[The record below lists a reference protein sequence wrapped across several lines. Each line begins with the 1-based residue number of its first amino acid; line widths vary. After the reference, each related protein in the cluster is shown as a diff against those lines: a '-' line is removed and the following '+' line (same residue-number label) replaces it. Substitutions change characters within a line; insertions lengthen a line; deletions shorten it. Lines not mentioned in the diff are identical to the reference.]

1 MTSSLPNITLIT
13 GANGL
18 IGSHI
23 VRRYLDAGR
32 TVAALRRADSD
43 LHLVNDIKD
52 RITWLEGD
60 ILDIPAL
67 EEAIQTV
74 QSMGTVDVIHV
85 AAIVSYSPK
94 DRNRMDKVNVEGT
107 ANIVNIC
114 LSKGIRKLG
123 YVSSVAAVGRPTIKR
138 GSAANNP
145 AKVIDEEQR
154 WEESPNNSFYGQT
167 KYRAELEV
175 WRGIAEGLHAV
186 IVNPSL
192 VLGEGDWTRSST
204 QLFKYAFDE
213 KPFYPAGI
221 VNLVDVRDV
230 AEAIFQ
236 LMESNVTAERFILSA
251 RSLSYKEFLDK
262 LADALG
268 KKRPGFRVSPKLT
281 QVLWPIEAIRSW
293 LTGKPPLITRET
305 ARSASGSYQYDGQK
319 IEKMLPF
326 RYRPID
332 ETIQRICVFF
342 KRTHELPNGP
352 V

>member
-1 MTSSLPNITLIT
+1 MTSSTPEITLVT

-23 VRRYLDAGR
+23 IRRYLNAGR
-32 TVAALRRADSD
+32 KVAALRRADSD
-43 LHLVNDIKD
+43 LSLINDIKD

-67 EEAIQTV
+67 EEAV
-74 QSMGTVDVIHV
+74 QSVLGLGTVDVIHV
-85 AAIVSYSPK
+85 AAMISYSPK
-94 DRNRMDKVNVEGT
+94 DRDRMDKVNVEGT
-107 ANIVNIC
+107 ANVVNIC
-114 LSKGIRKLG
+114 QAKGVRKLG
-123 YVSSVAAVGRPTIKR
+123 YVSSVAAVGRPTVKGDGDNAPI
-138 GSAANNP
+138 
-145 AKVIDEEQR
+145 VIDEEQR

-175 WRGIAEGLHAV
+175 WRGIAEGLDAV
-186 IVNPSL
+186 MVNPSL

-230 AEAIFQ
+230 AEVVFQ
-236 LMESNVTAERFILSA
+236 LMQSDVTAQRFILSA
-251 RSLSYKEFLDK
+251 TSLSYKEFLDK

-281 QVLWPIEAIRSW
+281 QLLWPIEAIRSW
-293 LTGKPPLITRET
+293 LTGKAPLITRET
-305 ARSASGSYQYDGQK
+305 ARSASGSYQYDGHK

-326 RYRPID
+326 RYRDID
-332 ETIQRICVFF
+332 ETIQRISVFF
-342 KRTHELPNGP
+342 KRKQ
-352 V
+352 

>member
-1 MTSSLPNITLIT
+1 MTSSLPDITLIT

-32 TVAALRRADSD
+32 NVAALRRTGSD
-43 LHLVNDIKD
+43 LHLLADIQE

-67 EEAIQTV
+67 EEALQTV
-74 QSMGTVDVIHV
+74 QTSGSVDVVHV
-85 AAIVSYSPK
+85 AAMISYSPK
-94 DRNRMDKVNVEGT
+94 DRDRMDKVNVEGT
-107 ANIVNIC
+107 ANVVNVC
-114 LSKGIRKLG
+114 LAKGVRKLG
-123 YVSSVAAVGRPTIKR
+123 YVSSVAAVGRPTVK
-138 GSAANNP
+138 GASANSTL
-145 AKVIDEEQR
+145 VIDEEQR
-154 WEESPNNSFYGQT
+154 WEESPQNSFYGQT

-175 WRGIAEGLHAV
+175 WRGIAEGLDAV

-230 AEAIFQ
+230 AEAVFQ
-236 LMESNVTAERFILSA
+236 LMQSEITAERFILTA
-251 RSLSYKEFLDK
+251 TTLPYKTFLDK

-268 KKRPGFRVSPKLT
+268 KKRPQYRVPPKLT
-281 QVLWPIEAIRSW
+281 QLLWPLEAVRAW
-293 LTGKPPLITRET
+293 FTGKAPLITRET
-305 ARSASGSYQYDGQK
+305 ARSASGLYQYDGRK
-319 IEKMLPF
+319 IENTLPF

-332 ETIQRICVFF
+332 ETIQRICMFF
-342 KRTHELPNGP
+342 KQQKG
-352 V
+352 

>member
-1 MTSSLPNITLIT
+1 MTPSQPDITLIT

-32 TVAALRRADSD
+32 NVAALRRTGSD
-43 LHLVNDIKD
+43 LHLLADIQD

-67 EEAIQTV
+67 EEAV
-74 QSMGTVDVIHV
+74 QAVQASGTVDVIHV
-85 AAIVSYSPK
+85 AAMISYQPK
-94 DRNRMDKVNVEGT
+94 DRARMDKVNVEGT
-107 ANIVNIC
+107 ANVVNVC
-114 LSKGIRKLG
+114 LAKGVRKLG
-123 YVSSVAAVGRPTIKR
+123 YVSSVAAIGRPTIK
-138 GSAANNP
+138 GNAD
-145 AKVIDEEQR
+145 KTVVIDEEQR
-154 WEESPNNSFYGQT
+154 WEESPQNSFYGQT

-175 WRGIAEGLHAV
+175 WRGTAEGLDAV

-230 AEAIFQ
+230 AEAVFQ
-236 LMESNVTAERFILSA
+236 LMQSPITAERFILA
-251 RSLSYKEFLDK
+251 ATPLPYKTFLDK

-268 KKRPGFRVSPKLT
+268 KKRPQYRIPPKLT
-281 QVLWPIEAIRSW
+281 QLLWPLEAVRSW
-293 LTGKPPLITRET
+293 FTGKPPLITRET
-305 ARSASGSYQYDGQK
+305 ARSASGLYQFDGRK
-319 IEKMLPF
+319 IEATLPF
-326 RYRPID
+326 RYRNID
-332 ETIQRICVFF
+332 ETIQRICMFF
-342 KRTHELPNGP
+342 KQNKG
-352 V
+352 